1 MTYCG
6 EQENDVALL
15 PVAQKSG
22 VHQSGTVES
31 NKPEQSTNE
40 NSNTSNPLEQSY
52 KGFNVNMRWEDLAE
66 ENEEDEEEE
75 P

>member
-40 NSNTSNPLEQSY
+40 NSNTSNPLE
-52 KGFNVNMRWEDLAE
+52 
-66 ENEEDEEEE
+66 
-75 P
+75 